1 MGTIYQR
8 GEVFWIKY
16 YRHGKPYRESAKSTK
31 EGDAK
36 RLLKKREGEISEGKL
51 PGVYFDKIRF
61 EELAEDFLRDR
72 RINQRSEGD
81 AQKRLNNLNPFFEAM
96 RVTDITTSRIN
107 AYVDKRLSEGAA
119 NGTVNRELAALKRM
133 LKLGARHEPPK
144 VARVPHIEMLK
155 EAEPRQGFFEDIEF
169 EAFRAALPS
178 ELHGFVTFGY
188 LTGWRFQEVAGLAWD
203 RVDMNNRTVR
213 LNAQDTKNEEQR
225 LLKMEPALFEVVEA
239 CLNEKKAGCPYVFHR
254 NGQRVK
260 DIRGIWNK
268 ACRETGLGYG
278 YRLNNRYAKKWEE
291 KGLPGGPIFHDF
303 RRTAVRNMNRA
314 GIQRKVAM
322 LISGHKTESIFE
334 RYNIANDKDLEEAA
348 LKMEA
353 FRNRGEEAKNQKEQE
368 ALFLFYL
375 LSNLGR
381 GHKMGTIGE
390 VSR

>member
-1 MGTIYQR
+1 MGTIYKR

-31 EGDAK
+31 ETDAK
-36 RLLKKREGEISEGKL
+36 RLLKNREGEIAQGKL
-51 PGVYFDKIRF
+51 PGFYFDRVTF

-72 RINQRSEGD
+72 RINGRSEQD
-81 AQKRLNNLNPFFEAM
+81 AQKRLNNLNPFFESM

-107 AYVDKRLSEGAA
+107 AYVDKKLSEGAA
-119 NGTVNRELAALKRM
+119 NGTINRELAALKRM

-155 EAEPRQGFFEDIEF
+155 EREPRQGFFEDIEF
-169 EAFRAALPS
+169 EAFRTALPS

-188 LTGWRFQEVAGLAWD
+188 LTGWRFQEVAGLTWD
-203 RVDMNNRTVR
+203 LVDMNNGTVR

-225 LLKMEPALFEVVEA
+225 LLKMELALLEVIEG
-239 CLNEKKAGCPYVFHR
+239 CLTEKKKGCPYVFQR
-254 NGQRVK
+254 NGERLK
-260 DIRGIWNK
+260 DIRGAWNK

-278 YRLNNRYAKKWEE
+278 YKLNNRYAMKWEE
-291 KGLPGGPIFHDF
+291 KGLPAGPIFHDF

-314 GIQRKVAM
+314 GIQRKIAM

-334 RYNIANDKDLEEAA
+334 RYNITNNGDLEEAA

-353 FRNRGEEAKNQKEQE
+353 FRNRGEEAKTQKGQE

-375 LSNLGR
+375 LSNLAH
-381 GHKMGTIGE
+381 GHKIGTIRE
-390 VSR
+390 VSK